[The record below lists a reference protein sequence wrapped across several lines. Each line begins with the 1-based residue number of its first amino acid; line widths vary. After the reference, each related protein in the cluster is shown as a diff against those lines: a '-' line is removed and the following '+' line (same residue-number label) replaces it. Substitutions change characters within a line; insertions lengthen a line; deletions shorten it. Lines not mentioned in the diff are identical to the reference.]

1 MLSRAFVHDAN
12 QCLHIIRLAAES
24 LTLDQGDGRL
34 TTERLDK
41 RVSTILGQVE
51 QLTQLIGNSPAPAEA
66 VHLPQD
72 AMTVTGSPLILLAD
86 DEVLAAMML
95 ADHLQQRGYGVH
107 LAHDGQEAFEL
118 CHKNVY
124 DAVVTDIRMP
134 RMDGMELIHH
144 LEELQ
149 PGTPVIV
156 ASGHIRSNEGTRFP
170 DSVVQLVGK
179 PFSPSQISDAL
190 AKVLAVPLGS
200 SGG

>member
-12 QCLHIIRLAAES
+12 QYLHIIRLAAES
-24 LTLDQGDGRL
+24 LALDHGEGRL
-34 TTERLDK
+34 TAERLDK
-41 RVSTILGQVE
+41 RISTILGQVE
-51 QLTQLIGNSPAPAEA
+51 HLTQLIGNTSVPTEA
-66 VHLPQD
+66 VPLPQD
-72 AMTVTGSPLILLAD
+72 VMTAPTSPLILLAD

-149 PGTPVIV
+149 PGTPVII
-156 ASGHIRSNEGTRFP
+156 ASGHIRSSESALFP

-190 AKVLAVPLGS
+190 AKALASPLD